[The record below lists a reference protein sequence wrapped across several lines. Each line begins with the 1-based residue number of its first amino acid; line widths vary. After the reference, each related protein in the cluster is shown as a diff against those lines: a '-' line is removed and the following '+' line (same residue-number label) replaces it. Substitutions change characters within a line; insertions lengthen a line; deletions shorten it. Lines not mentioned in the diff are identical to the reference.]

1 MKKLGTFSYVF
12 LGIGCLMLAIA
23 IFLWINTKRFIANSR
38 STQGTVVE
46 LIEVRNDEGSVT
58 YKPVVQYQAP
68 NGELITYTASFSSKP
83 APYDVGE
90 IVEVMYAPDDP
101 HDILLRGFMSQWFA
115 PTLLGG
121 MGLIFAG
128 IGGGIL
134 FARRVGNR
142 KKHFLMAYGNAIQ
155 TDLQGVERNTSLEIN
170 GRHPWRIASQWL
182 DPVSSKLR
190 VFYSENLWF
199 DPTRF
204 VSGKQV
210 TVLLDPKDPKRYHMD
225 VSFLPE
231 LDEAK

>member
-12 LGIGCLMLAIA
+12 LGIGCLMLAFA
-23 IFLWINTKRFIANSR
+23 VLVLINTKRFIAGAA

-46 LIEVRNDEGSVT
+46 LIEKRDSDGST
-58 YKPVVQYQAP
+58 YKPVVRYQAP
-68 NGELITYTASFSSKP
+68 DGRVITYTASFSSNPP
-83 APYDVGE
+83 AYDVGE
-90 IVEVMYAPDDP
+90 IVEVLYAPDDP
-101 HDILLRGFMSQWFA
+101 QDVKIKGFMSLWFL

-128 IGGGIL
+128 IGGGIVL
-134 FARRVGNR
+134 ARRGGER
-142 KKHFLMAYGNAIQ
+142 KKNYLMAYGNAIE
-155 TDLQGVERNTSLEIN
+155 TDLQGVERNTTLEVN

-182 DPVSSKLR
+182 DPVSNKLR

-204 VSGKQV
+204 VTGKQV